1 MEIGDLVWQS
11 RTPGG
16 WCTIL
21 DIYEGPY
28 FGKPEGAEM
37 GWADVDYPVLKLAH
51 PTEGIIEDASY
62 YYVSVKDYRLE
73 ERTHTKYVRE
83 KVKNESR

>member
-1 MEIGDLVWQS
+1 MNIGDLVWQD
-11 RTPGG
+11 RMPTG

-28 FGKPEGAEM
+28 FGKPDDASM
-37 GWADVDYPVLKLAH
+37 GWADVDYPVLKVAH

-62 YYVSVKDYRLE
+62 YYLSVEDYIKIRVE
-73 ERTHTKYVRE
+73 GAKQ
-83 KVKNESR
+83 NESR